1 MPFDLTD
8 DECLLWIKDPSFSPF
23 EKEAA
28 VFQGIEK
35 IRRLILDGEIPKNPK
50 DILHKVQ
57 RRCFYNSEL
66 REEIVKRIR
75 EWQQNKT
82 LRLYAYDNFE
92 YSDPPFTVKQCKAWA
107 KNHLVNPRTKEA
119 IAMGSKTY
127 TELIYTTL
135 QYGLP
140 TPAVLDD
147 KPTDTSDKI
156 IYKYIHAIIRNVKN
170 RLALMKKTDDLFL
183 HQGIGTVDLPK
194 MKVKKNTF
202 GVSSSLD
209 KSMSQGEKRKLMD
222 MMLENQ
228 EEERLIKEYQQFKHS
243 QRQSHVLHHSQSPQ
257 QSQPESFFRSLR
269 VFLVSLSYE
278 VERGTTLINN
288 IVKSYTPEDRKSI
301 TDAIK
306 KYIEDTKG
314 REKYKK
320 EFDNIKSLVKIYV
333 RNIYSQLLDPSI
345 TPSSSIEYLSYE
357 NSKRYFENTKLLFNI
372 SLHLIDYIEAYTPTL
387 DDRINLVLIDMVD
400 DVIDERYAVRVAG
413 FNLDPREPAHDETY
427 RNDYYNILSGRQ
439 HVKQQPLPQGMK
451 VITSITIENRRISVE
466 ADNADN
472 NFTLEEC
479 KAWVM
484 MPIMNPRTYKPVLI
498 DSPLYNRLLCLS
510 YQYDTNLVPRM
521 ITSFGHRVFDA
532 LIASVNAAVKR
543 NREKS
548 IRTPSQFE
556 MKWKIFGTK
565 KPKEGIELINEK
577 LRMAI
582 IEDFTG
588 PNGQLP
594 FYVFLDKDDLRSLD
608 IPAEIAKNTYIK
620 VEDMNLT
627 PYYYIIVKE
636 GESVRSEIINKPI
649 VIKKRTDYTS
659 IGIIYSIDECSNWIY
674 EPDRNP
680 RTRMPIIRDS
690 KEYNTI
696 FEQTLLFNTNA
707 EPSNISPA
715 GIAFKRKVLKTIP
728 DYYGI
733 GDCLRWV
740 RQPSINPKTGK
751 RIVRDSKEYNTIFEK
766 ALLYDS
772 NMRPS
777 DISSYGIKFK
787 NAFLEKKRRL
797 YGFEKVSRYRPAIT
811 LDGDGVGVGEWDGN
825 YNDVCKAIMNIYD
838 GYKYFKDK
846 MKRICKQYH
855 SPPIVSLDVIKE
867 SLKERFIEFDYDN
880 EYTTREHFEFYK
892 DSAIASAV
900 LYFYSIRKQLNN
912 PIQKELFSNN
922 YSWIYVSI
930 LNIDDEFNITAFD
943 AVDGGGPAREF
954 FTKFFEELFCDDT
967 HLTRPFIKPRDN
979 KEGTYYIN
987 PAFELDDNFR
997 KVVAAYE
1004 RRDGEMEQTFAT
1016 DEQIYEIIGRV
1027 LSSAVV
1033 NEDIG
1038 LPQQLSG
1045 YILAGLLKQPKDIT
1059 LYELFYIYLCEFD
1072 NTNIY
1077 LNMIH
1082 NNHIDGL
1089 EYAELTFNYHYVISK
1104 RSITPEN
1111 PEGYAV
1117 SKENC
1122 IKFLQQ
1128 LAKHVITKNF
1138 LNKDDPLSAKSMTM
1152 RYASL
1157 FAGFDDNIRG
1167 LLANSKVSVAQLRR
1181 ILTNEVRLDKKVLQE
1196 FARRIIV
1203 EIRGRNSLQAK
1214 EKSIHISELR
1224 RILYKIITERR
1235 KSDHS
1240 EFIRKLFRFWTALPH
1255 YTETID
1261 YKISY
1266 HIGNNSNDV
1275 PFAKDRFPQARTC
1288 FNSIDFY
1295 GFPDNLT
1302 TFKQKKKYLYE
1313 RLHTAVFHTP
1323 GMDNA

>member
-8 DECLLWIKDPSFSPF
+8 DECLLWIKDPSLSPF
-23 EKEAA
+23 EKE
-28 VFQGIEK
+28 VGFHSRSLK
-35 IRRLILDGEIPKNPK
+35 IRRLILNGEIPKNPK
-50 DILHKVQ
+50 DIVHKVQ
-57 RRCFYNSEL
+57 RKCFYNSAL

-82 LRLYAYDNFE
+82 LRLYAYDNFT
-92 YSDPPFTVKQCKAWA
+92 YSDPPFTMKQCKAWA
-107 KNHLVNPRTKEA
+107 KNHLVNPRTKDA
-119 IAMGSKTY
+119 IAMGSKIY
-127 TELIYTTL
+127 TELLYTTL

-140 TPAVLDD
+140 TPAVLDVE
-147 KPTDTSDKI
+147 PTDTSDKV
-156 IYKYIHAIIRNVKN
+156 IYKYIQAIIQNVKH

-194 MKVKKNTF
+194 MKVRKNTF
-202 GVSSSLD
+202 GVSSSSD

-228 EEERLIKEYQQFKHS
+228 EEERLIKEYRQFK
-243 QRQSHVLHHSQSPQ
+243 QSERRTQQ
-257 QSQPESFFRSLR
+257 QSQQHTYPFFTRIR
-269 VFLVSLSYE
+269 TFLVSLSNE
-278 VERGTTLINN
+278 VEHGTTLINK
-288 IVKSYTPEDRKSI
+288 IVKSYTPKDITSI

-314 REKYKK
+314 QEEYKE
-320 EFDNIKSLVKIYV
+320 EFDNIESLVKIYV

-345 TPSSSIEYLSYE
+345 APSSSIEYPSYV
-357 NSKRYFENTKLLFNI
+357 NMTTYFKNTKLTLNI
-372 SLHLIDYIEAYTPTL
+372 SSHLIDYIDAYTPTL
-387 DDRINLVLIDMVD
+387 DYQIRAYLFDIVD
-400 DVIDERYAVRVAG
+400 DMIDERYAVRVVG
-413 FNLDPREPAHDETY
+413 FNLVPREPAHDETY

-466 ADNADN
+466 KDNADN

-479 KAWVM
+479 RDWVM
-484 MPIMNPRTYKPVLI
+484 MPILNPRTYKPVLI

-532 LIASVNAAVKR
+532 LIASVNATVKR

-565 KPKEGIELINEK
+565 KPEKGIELINEK
-577 LRMAI
+577 LRIAI
-582 IEDFTG
+582 IDDFAG
-588 PNGQLP
+588 SNGQLP
-594 FYVFLDKDDLRSLD
+594 FYVFLSKDDLRSLD

-620 VEDMNLT
+620 VEDINLT

-636 GESVRSEIINKPI
+636 GEGERSEIINKPI
-649 VIKKRTDYTS
+649 VVKKRTDYT
-659 IGIIYSIDECSNWIY
+659 GIIYSIDECSNWIY

-690 KEYNTI
+690 EEYNI
-696 FEQTLLFNTNA
+696 LFQQTLLFNTNI
-707 EPSNISPA
+707 EPYDISPA
-715 GIAFKRKVLKTIP
+715 GGRYKRKVLKTIP

-797 YGFEKVSRYRPAIT
+797 YGYEKVSRYRPAIT
-811 LDGDGVGVGEWDGN
+811 LDGDGDGIGDGN
-825 YNDVCKAIMNIYD
+825 YSDVCKAIMNIYD

-846 MKRICKQYH
+846 MKRICKQHH
-855 SPPIVSLDVIKE
+855 SPPIVSLDVIKTT
-867 SLKERFIEFDYDN
+867 LKERFIEFDYEN
-880 EYTTREHFEFYK
+880 GYTIREHFDFYK

-900 LYFYSIRKQLNN
+900 LYFYSRRNQLNN

-1004 RRDGEMEQTFAT
+1004 KREGDEMEPQFIT
-1016 DEQIYEIIGRV
+1016 DEQIYEIIGRM

-1138 LNKDDPLSAKSMTM
+1138 LNKDDPLSAKSMNM

-1181 ILTNEVRLDKKVLQE
+1181 ILTNDVRLDKKVLQE

-1240 EFIRKLFRFWTALPH
+1240 DFIRKLFRFWTALPH

>member
-23 EKEAA
+23 EKEAVA
-28 VFQGIEK
+28 FYRIQK
-35 IRRLILDGEIPKNPK
+35 IRRLILNDEIPKNPK

-57 RRCFYNSEL
+57 RKCFYNSEL
-66 REEIVKRIR
+66 RQKIIERINEFKR
-75 EWQQNKT
+75 NNT
-82 LRLYAYDNFE
+82 LRLYAYDNFT
-92 YSDPPFTVKQCKAWA
+92 YSDPPFTMKQCKAWA
-107 KNHLVNPRTKEA
+107 KNHLVNPRTNEA
-119 IAMGSKTY
+119 IVMDDNTY

-147 KPTDTSDKI
+147 KPIDASDKV
-156 IYKYIHAIIRNVKN
+156 IYNSIHAIIRNVKN
-170 RLALMKKTDDLFL
+170 RLALMKKTDDFFL
-183 HQGIGTVDLPK
+183 HQEIGTIDLPK

-202 GVSSSLD
+202 GVSSSSD

-228 EEERLIKEYQQFKHS
+228 EEERLIKEYHPFRQT
-243 QRQSHVLHHSQSPQ
+243 QRRTQRLP
-257 QSQPESFFRSLR
+257 SQPSQPDSFFTSIRT
-269 VFLVSLSYE
+269 FFVSLSDE
-278 VERGTTLINN
+278 VEHGTTLINN
-288 IVKSYTPEDRKSI
+288 IVKSYTSEDIKTI

-314 REKYKK
+314 QEEYKK
-320 EFDNIKSLVKIYV
+320 EFDNIEKLVKIYV

-345 TPSSSIEYLSYE
+345 TPSSSIEYPSYV
-357 NSKRYFENTKLLFNI
+357 NNITYFKKTKLLLNI
-372 SLHLIDYIEAYTPTL
+372 SSHLIEYIYAYTPPL
-387 DDRINLVLIDMVD
+387 DIRIRLYLFDIVD
-400 DVIDERYAVRVAG
+400 DVINERNAVRIVG
-413 FNLDPREPAHDETY
+413 VNLDPREPAHIETY

-439 HVKQQPLPQGMK
+439 RVKQQPLPQGMK
-451 VITSITIENRRISVE
+451 VITSIKIENRRISVE
-466 ADNADN
+466 ADNANN

-479 KAWVM
+479 KEWVM
-484 MPIMNPRTYKPVLI
+484 IPIMNPRTFERIKI

-521 ITSFGHRVFDA
+521 ITTLGHRFFDA
-532 LIASVNAAVKR
+532 VIASVNDAVKK

-556 MKWKIFGTK
+556 MKWKIVGTK
-565 KPKEGIELINEK
+565 KPEKGIELINEK

-582 IEDFTG
+582 IEDFMGT
-588 PNGQLP
+588 NGQLP
-594 FYVFLDKDDLRSLD
+594 FYVFLSKDDLRSLD
-608 IPAEIAKNTYIK
+608 IPTEIAKNTYIK
-620 VEDMNLT
+620 VEDMNLK
-627 PYYYIIVKE
+627 PYYYMIVKE
-636 GESVRSEIINKPI
+636 GAESVRSEIINKSI
-649 VIKKRTDYTS
+649 VIKKRTDYT
-659 IGIIYSIDECSNWIY
+659 GIIYSIDECTNWIY
-674 EPDRNP
+674 EPYRNP
-680 RTRMPIIRDS
+680 RSMKPIIKDS
-690 KEYNTI
+690 KEYNII
-696 FEQTLLFNTNA
+696 FEQTLVFNTNA
-707 EPSNISPA
+707 EPYDISPA
-715 GIAFKRKVLKTIP
+715 GIQFKRKVLKTIP

-751 RIVRDSKEYNTIFEK
+751 GIVRDSEEYNTIFEK
-766 ALLYDS
+766 ALLFDS

-787 NAFLEKKRRL
+787 NAFLEKKRMI
-797 YGFEKVSRYRPAIT
+797 YGYEKVSRYRPAIT
-811 LDGDGVGVGEWDGN
+811 LDGEGEGDN

-846 MKRICKQYH
+846 MKRICNQHH
-855 SPPIVSLDVIKE
+855 SPPIVSLDVIKA
-867 SLKERFIEFDYDN
+867 SLKERFIKFDYDN
-880 EYTTREHFEFYK
+880 EYIRREHFDFYK

-900 LYFYSIRKQLNN
+900 LYFYSIRKQHDN
-912 PIQKELFSNN
+912 PVKGIFSNN

-930 LNIDDEFNITAFD
+930 LNVDDNFNITASN

-954 FTKFFEELFCDDT
+954 FTKFFEELFCDDK

-979 KEGTYYIN
+979 KEGKYYIN
-987 PAFELDDNFR
+987 PAYELDDNFR
-997 KVVAAYE
+997 KVITAYE
-1004 RRDGEMEQTFAT
+1004 KLDGEMEEFIT
-1016 DEQIYEIIGRV
+1016 DEQIYEIIGKV

-1059 LYELFYIYLCEFD
+1059 LYELLYIYLCEFD

-1104 RSITPEN
+1104 RSITQEN

-1117 SKENC
+1117 SKDNC

-1138 LNKDDPLSAKSMTM
+1138 LNKDDPLSAKSMNM

-1157 FAGFDDNIRG
+1157 FAGFDYNIRG
-1167 LLANSKVSVAQLRR
+1167 LLSNNKVSVAQLSR
-1181 ILTNEVRLDKKVLQE
+1181 IMSNDVRLDKKVLQE
-1196 FARRIIV
+1196 FARKIIV
-1203 EIRGRNSLQAK
+1203 EIRGQNSLQAK
-1214 EKSIHISELR
+1214 EKRFHIKELR
-1224 RILYKIITERR
+1224 RILYKIITGRR
-1235 KSDHS
+1235 KGDHS
-1240 EFIRKLFRFWTALPH
+1240 DFIRKLFRFWTALPN

-1275 PFAKDRFPQARTC
+1275 PIAKDRFPQARTC

-1295 GFPDNLT
+1295 GFPDNLK
-1302 TFKQKKKYLYE
+1302 TFKQKENYLYN
-1313 RLHTAVFHTP
+1313 RLHTAVFNTP